1 MPASFPDFSRANFR
15 LPSDTKSGCKSL
27 PVLVT
32 DVSAAPLRLP
42 NLLQSTMMDEGK
54 ILISVEGYIE
64 PCQKVMNGK
73 NILSAGMLE
82 L

>member
-1 MPASFPDFSRANFR
+1 
-15 LPSDTKSGCKSL
+15 
-27 PVLVT
+27 
-32 DVSAAPLRLP
+32 
-42 NLLQSTMMDEGK
+42 MMDEGK